1 MTPLAWSWVLAAL
14 GATGMWLSGRRL
26 RVGWLVAI
34 FTEVVWIVYA
44 IQTKQW
50 GFIAG
55 ALLYITVFT
64 RNWFLW
70 RDT

>member
-1 MTPLAWSWVLAAL
+1 MTLLVWSWVLVVS

-34 FTEVVWIVYA
+34 FTEMLWIVYA
-44 IQTKQW
+44 AQTQQW

-55 ALLYITVFT
+55 AVLYMVVFA

-70 RDT
+70 RDA